1 MAAIFMTGRSLKCP
15 VLVSVTSKSSQGMR
29 QNEFISHKAAA
40 KTPHQW
46 KNMST
51 DDRSN
56 LQQFN
61 ECKQCGHSRW
71 GSGLPK
77 ANPKR
82 KFHYIFKYMCIC
94 TYRSVSNEER
104 TFLLVLLYCRLI
116 ALVVERQKS
125 KFSNSHEFIYLHHF
139 NGHLKCQQRRCCASI
154 YIYIVIIKICKK
166 LLENAYMLNS
176 YFSCS
181 YITSLVLLMIN

>member
-1 MAAIFMTGRSLKCP
+1 M
-15 VLVSVTSKSSQGMR
+15 
-29 QNEFISHKAAA
+29 
-40 KTPHQW
+40 
-46 KNMST
+46 
-51 DDRSN
+51 
-56 LQQFN
+56 
-61 ECKQCGHSRW
+61 
-71 GSGLPK
+71 
-77 ANPKR
+77 
-82 KFHYIFKYMCIC
+82 
-94 TYRSVSNEER
+94 
-104 TFLLVLLYCRLI
+104 

-181 YITSLVLLMIN
+181 NITSLVLLMINEIQIKNHLKKPQADFLPNIVTVSFMFLGIIYVLHYKVHKK

>member
-1 MAAIFMTGRSLKCP
+1 
-15 VLVSVTSKSSQGMR
+15 
-29 QNEFISHKAAA
+29 
-40 KTPHQW
+40 
-46 KNMST
+46 
-51 DDRSN
+51 
-56 LQQFN
+56 
-61 ECKQCGHSRW
+61 
-71 GSGLPK
+71 
-77 ANPKR
+77 
-82 KFHYIFKYMCIC
+82 MCIC

-104 TFLLVLLYCRLI
+104 TVQLVLLYCRLM

-181 YITSLVLLMIN
+181 NITSLVLLMINEIQIKNHLKKPQADFLPNIVTVSFMFLGIIYVLHYKVHRKQ